1 VKTALIAGGVF
12 LLFAALTAGAVY
24 VLGAG
29 RIALD
34 ELARENDPDWP
45 ESRWPSPAMGHP
57 RADTSARPGGA
68 G

>member
-1 VKTALIAGGVF
+1 MKTGLIVAGVF

-24 VLGAG
+24 VLGAA

-45 ESRWPSPAMGHP
+45 ETGWPSPAMGQP
-57 RADTSARPGGA
+57 RDGERGNAP
-68 G
+68 